1 MNVFFMV
8 SENSLAVN
16 ILPFMLIVGLL
27 AIYSF
32 DKLIYLVVFFAPLS
46 IELSYFK
53 PGIGFNMYLPTEPL
67 LLGVLILFLLKVI
80 QEQKFERRILLH
92 PVSFAIYINL
102 AWLIITTLT
111 SSMPVV
117 SLKFILARLWFLAA
131 FYFLMTKIFLD
142 RKNFEQYVWL
152 YLSGFLIV
160 VVYTIIRHTG
170 YGLLNKHAAHFVATP
185 FYNDHTSY
193 GAALAM
199 FLPFATLFSLSREYS
214 KGLRIFSTFILIFLF
229 LAFILS
235 YSRAAWLSMIAAV
248 AVLIVMK
255 LKIRFSTLAITSI
268 IVLGIVFSFQH
279 EIVNYLEKNSGE
291 SSSNLTE
298 HFTSMG
304 NISSDASNLERL
316 NRWRSAVLMFNERPV
331 FGYGP
336 GTYMFQYGKYQLKK
350 DRTVISTNAGD
361 AGNAHSEYLGP
372 LSESG
377 VAGLLSFLLI
387 IITVLF
393 TGIRTWGRLKNYRLK
408 SLVLS
413 AVVGLVTYYVHG
425 FLNNFLDTDKLSA
438 PFWGFTAIIVAID
451 IISREEPVGAG
462 KLEKELS

>member
-1 MNVFFMV
+1 MV
-8 SENSLAVN
+8 RYDSMAVN
-16 ILPFMLIVGLL
+16 ILPFMLVFILL
-27 AIYSF
+27 AIFSF
-32 DKLIYLVVFFAPLS
+32 DKLIYLIVIFSPLS

-53 PGIGFNMYLPTEPL
+53 PGLGINMFLPTEPL
-67 LLGVLILFLLKVI
+67 LFGVLILFLLKVI
-80 QEQKFERRILLH
+80 SEQKFERRILLH
-92 PVSFAIYINL
+92 PVSIAIYLNL
-102 AWLIITTLT
+102 FWIFITTLT

-117 SLKFILARLWFLAA
+117 SLKFFLARIWFLAA
-131 FYFLMTKIFLD
+131 FYFLMSKIFLD
-142 RKNFEQYVWL
+142 RKNFEKYVWL
-152 YLSGFLIV
+152 YLSGLLIV
-160 VVYTIIRHTG
+160 VVYTIIRHPG

-199 FLPFATLFSLSREYS
+199 LLPFPAWFALSRVYTVRVRFFS
-214 KGLRIFSTFILIFLF
+214 SIIFMILFI
-229 LAFILS
+229 AFILS
-235 YSRAAWLSMIAAV
+235 YSRAAWLSMMVAV
-248 AVLIVMK
+248 AVLIIMK
-255 LKIRFSTLAITSI
+255 LRIRFRTIVITAI
-268 IVLGIVFSFQH
+268 VALGIIFSFQH

-304 NISSDASNLERL
+304 NISSDDSNLERL
-316 NRWRSAVLMFNERPV
+316 NRWRSAILMFQERPV

-350 DRTVISTNAGD
+350 DRTIISTNAGD

-377 VAGLLSFLLI
+377 VGGLLTFLLI
-387 IITVLF
+387 IISVLY
-393 TGIRTWGRLKNYRLK
+393 TGIKTWGRLKDYRLRGI
-408 SLVLS
+408 VLAS
-413 AVVGLVTYYVHG
+413 VMALVTYYIHG

-451 IISREEPVGAG
+451 IISREEQLITD
-462 KLEKELS
+462 KKE